1 MNSGSLTPASPA
13 LPPSHAGASG
23 RAPSTSPTGCAFLT
37 PYKGG
42 EKSRKN
48 LGLFKDFVVRPG
60 RVPGGAP
67 EGPRRTG
74 LRQRHPPQ
82 ERPSGPLGAAPHSR
96 AAGDAPEFRRFARS
110 SAPVHCRLYERTS
123 PAPEKGRARTLR
135 QGRGGRPPGQETRR
149 SGRAG
154 TRRPERRLRDSGDR
168 RGQRE
173 TPGLIRTRTRH
184 APSRWPGCVS
194 SFADL
199 GAGTSKDSNLKRDS
213 RAALSRCLRPAPP
226 GGRFRPYLPG
236 GPEIT

>member
-23 RAPSTSPTGCAFLT
+23 RASPTSPTGCAFFLT

-74 LRQRHPPQ
+74 LRQRQPPQ

-96 AAGDAPEFRRFARS
+96 APGDAPEFRRFARS

-123 PAPEKGRARTLR
+123 PAPRGGERLPSGRDAAGGHPGAKPAGAAGPELGARNAGSGTA
-135 QGRGGRPPGQETRR
+135 GTAEGSGRPPGS
-149 SGRAG
+149 SGPA
-154 TRRPERRLRDSGDR
+154 RD
-168 RGQRE
+168 
-173 TPGLIRTRTRH
+173 TPPR
-184 APSRWPGCVS
+184 
-194 SFADL
+194 
-199 GAGTSKDSNLKRDS
+199 
-213 RAALSRCLRPAPP
+213 
-226 GGRFRPYLPG
+226 G
-236 GPEIT
+236 GPAASPASPT